1 MYRVITVPWDGSKT
15 AQRALPVGA
24 ALARRLDAELE
35 LVHVV
40 YEAVPAEPHREHL
53 EQLRRR
59 HDLPEGPNTVIN
71 SGMIADALAELA
83 DDPDRLLCLTSHAKA
98 LSEFMLGSTAA
109 GVIRQATH
117 HVLVVGP
124 NARVDDV
131 RFESIVVCVDGSPL
145 SEQIMGPAVDWADGL
160 GMKCWLLE
168 VLDGD
173 GVLPPTSSRPRTCI
187 GWPSSGGTSATGSS
201 TGRWPTVHLHG
212 RSCASLATRPR

>member
-1 MYRVITVPWDGSKT
+1 
-15 AQRALPVGA
+15 
-24 ALARRLDAELE
+24 
-35 LVHVV
+35 
-40 YEAVPAEPHREHL
+40 
-53 EQLRRR
+53 
-59 HDLPEGPNTVIN
+59 
-71 SGMIADALAELA
+71 MIADALAELA

-173 GVLPPTSSRPRTCI
+173 GVPTPDVVETTYVHRLAEQWRDERPGARLGGGPRCTC
-187 GWPSSGGTSATGSS
+187 
-201 TGRWPTVHLHG
+201 TVDRAL
-212 RSCASLATRPR
+212 R